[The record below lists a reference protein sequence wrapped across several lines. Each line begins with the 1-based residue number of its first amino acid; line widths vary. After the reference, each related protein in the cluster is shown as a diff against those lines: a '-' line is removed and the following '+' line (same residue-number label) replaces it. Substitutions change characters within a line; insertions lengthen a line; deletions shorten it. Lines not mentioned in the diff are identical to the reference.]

1 MKFSIICRNDE
12 KSNKISDKI
21 KKALIHTLD
30 NDNPDIVIAV
40 GGDGTLL
47 KAFHSYPNAILFGV
61 HTGSLGF
68 YANYGVND
76 VDLLIE
82 AINNHSYSIECMD
95 LLNCKM
101 VDYNDN
107 VIINNALN
115 EITIVN
121 PTKTLILDVYIDN
134 AYFEKFRGTGMCI
147 STPSG
152 STAYNKSLHGS
163 VIDSTIKCMQLTEI
177 AGINSNAYR
186 TLASPLVLSSD
197 RSIKLFSDIPQDVYV
212 TVDTVSYSAKD
223 FKEISISYSNNVLK
237 MGYSTSE
244 GFFNRINRTFLKNN

>member
-1 MKFSIICRNDE
+1 MKFSIVCRNDG
-12 KSNKISDKI
+12 KSKKICEKI
-21 KKALIHTLD
+21 KNSLIHTLD
-30 NDNPDIVIAV
+30 DNSPDIVIAV

-68 YANYGVND
+68 YANYGVDD
-76 VDLLIE
+76 VDLLIS
-82 AINNHSYSIECMD
+82 AVNNHSYNIECMD
-95 LLNCKM
+95 LLNCKLI
-101 VDYNDN
+101 DYNDN
-107 VIINNALN
+107 IIENNALN

-134 AYFEKFRGTGMCI
+134 EYFEKFRGTGLCI

-163 VIDSTIKCMQLTEI
+163 VIDSNLKCMQLTEI

-186 TLASPLVLSSD
+186 TLASPLVLSKD

-212 TVDTVSYSAKD
+212 TVDTVSYAANE
-223 FKEISISYSNNVLK
+223 FKEISISYANDVLK
-237 MGYSTSE
+237 MGYSAQE